1 MKVLLATMAGLA
13 CASISFAASETL
25 RDGFTMRNGQ
35 MLITE
40 NGKTQVMADDM
51 RLHNGTEVRTDGL
64 VIPENAERFD
74 LKEGETLDFDGTV
87 AKADE
92 GMVVTATAVD
102 GVAMK
107 GGQVLLT
114 SNGRTTVVTNEVT
127 LHDGTRVSS
136 DGSVTTA
143 SGQKLRLKDGER
155 ISMDGK
161 IEKGGD

>member
-1 MKVLLATMAGLA
+1 MKVLLASLAGLA
-13 CASISFAASETL
+13 CASLSLAASEAP

-64 VIPENAERFD
+64 VIPEGGERFD
-74 LKEGETLDFDGTV
+74 LKEGETLGFDGTV
-87 AKADE
+87 TRAEE
-92 GMVVTATAVD
+92 GMVVTGTMAD
-102 GVAMK
+102 GVSMK
-107 GGQVLLT
+107 AGQVLLT
-114 SNGRTTVVTNEVT
+114 TSGRTTVVTGEVT
-127 LHDGTRVSS
+127 LHDGTRVLS

-143 SGQKLRLKDGER
+143 GGQKLRLKDGES